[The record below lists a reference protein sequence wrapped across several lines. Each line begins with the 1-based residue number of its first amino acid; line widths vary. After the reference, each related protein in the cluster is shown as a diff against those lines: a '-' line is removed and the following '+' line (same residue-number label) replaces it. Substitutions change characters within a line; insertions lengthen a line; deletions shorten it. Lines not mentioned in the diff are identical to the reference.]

1 MSYSHGHSHH
11 YNEENHHSH
20 NSSIEPVF
28 EQSQSQGVY
37 VFQPRRGGSDPSDWN
52 LNETFDD
59 GGKDKSSSFGKV
71 LNTIWMDRD
80 AKYLFVYIVG
90 MLFFIS
96 VELLYGMWYNSL
108 GLISDAFHTIFDV
121 FAMLTSLIAMILS
134 RRTPTKDFTYGYDR
148 LEILSGFTNGAFL
161 LFVSVFIFVESFE
174 RLLEPEELHGHG
186 RVIGV
191 AILGLCVNV
200 VGVLFFRHHTQTRSE
215 IRSRARQ
222 ENVGPLFTHIFM
234 DMLSSIGIIISSWLV
249 EWKGWHLA
257 DTLVSI
263 GIAIVIVYTAFP
275 ICLRTGRVLLQT
287 TPESIWNLISKGIRD
302 TGMIEGVL
310 DVSDEHFWTQSPGVF
325 VGSLKIRVRSDS
337 HEQTV
342 LRLVTSLFS
351 NFITHLTIQIEKDN
365 WTPQATIQSIYPTH
379 SPTLSLDPISSSA
392 SLI

>member
-1 MSYSHGHSHH
+1 
-11 YNEENHHSH
+11 
-20 NSSIEPVF
+20 
-28 EQSQSQGVY
+28 
-37 VFQPRRGGSDPSDWN
+37 
-52 LNETFDD
+52 
-59 GGKDKSSSFGKV
+59 
-71 LNTIWMDRD
+71 
-80 AKYLFVYIVG
+80 
-90 MLFFIS
+90 
-96 VELLYGMWYNSL
+96 MWYNSL